1 MKDANSNS
9 TTTDFRLRAVTFDNV
24 PWVITMKKNEHYF
37 PTTEWTKDPSEPCGW
52 RRTTYE
58 DDGRIVAGEP
68 TEGVILGAMIA
79 EDGGAVE
86 MDEEGGGA
94 AAAAV

>member
-1 MKDANSNS
+1 
-9 TTTDFRLRAVTFDNV
+9 
-24 PWVITMKKNEHYF
+24 MKKNEHYF
-37 PTTEWTKDPSEPCGW
+37 PTTEWTKDSSEPCGW

-58 DDGRIVAGEP
+58 DDGSIVVGEP
-68 TEGVILGAMIA
+68 IEGVIPGAMIA

-94 AAAAV
+94 AAAV